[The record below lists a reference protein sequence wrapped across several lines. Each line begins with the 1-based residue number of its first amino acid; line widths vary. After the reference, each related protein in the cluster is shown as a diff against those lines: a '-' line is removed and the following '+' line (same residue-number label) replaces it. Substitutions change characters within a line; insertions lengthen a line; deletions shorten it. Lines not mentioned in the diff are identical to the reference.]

1 MRGDFTMNIDGS
13 ALEFLHVHPDLLKVF
28 ITHVFSSLY
37 QCLEL
42 TGSPY
47 SARLG
52 HFVLFILILKLEAY
66 SW

>member
-1 MRGDFTMNIDGS
+1 MNIDGS

-42 TGSPY
+42 TGNPY
-47 SARLG
+47 SAR
-52 HFVLFILILKLEAY
+52 FKQKYVSSDAFP
-66 SW
+66 SSSSP